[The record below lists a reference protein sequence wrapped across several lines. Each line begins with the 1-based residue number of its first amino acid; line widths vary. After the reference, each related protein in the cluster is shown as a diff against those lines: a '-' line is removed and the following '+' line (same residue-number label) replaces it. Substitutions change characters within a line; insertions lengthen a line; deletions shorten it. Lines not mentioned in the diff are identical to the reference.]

1 MESKKITKLESSKF
15 IVAFALLDFALSN
28 NVPNPLD
35 KRFLGFAGVMVEVK
49 LKDYG
54 LLKMARRS
62 KKRKLV

>member
-1 MESKKITKLESSKF
+1 MVIKMESKKITKLESSKF
-15 IVAFALLDFALSN
+15 IVAFALSN

-54 LLKMARRS
+54 LLKMAKYG
-62 KKRKLV
+62 KKCGLI